1 MAEGRGEGPTV
12 LLSSIIGVAEGRG
25 EGSTVLLSSIVTL
38 GNFKV
43 RAHLVDSA
51 HQKMATNTTP
61 TAMPSA

>member
-1 MAEGRGEGPTV
+1 M
-12 LLSSIIGVAEGRG
+12 AEGRG